1 MTLTY
6 LPGPII
12 LAILTAAM
20 MLAVPVERIR
30 RLLPY
35 GIIFGAG
42 LGLIIIFLFQNLLG
56 YWSFHRV
63 DLLNAGRIPVLLALC
78 WLPAEILFAHFMIEL
93 RSAGFKCLL
102 WLLMGAAVVGL
113 HYLFITNRLL
123 TFTNWNLLGTFL
135 LTLFIHAGL
144 VVVLHL
150 FGYLKLQD
158 LLKSS

>member
-78 WLPAEILFAHFMIEL
+78 WL
-93 RSAGFKCLL
+93 CLL
-102 WLLMGAAVVGL
+102 YTSRCV
-113 HYLFITNRLL
+113 
-123 TFTNWNLLGTFL
+123 
-135 LTLFIHAGL
+135 
-144 VVVLHL
+144 
-150 FGYLKLQD
+150 
-158 LLKSS
+158 